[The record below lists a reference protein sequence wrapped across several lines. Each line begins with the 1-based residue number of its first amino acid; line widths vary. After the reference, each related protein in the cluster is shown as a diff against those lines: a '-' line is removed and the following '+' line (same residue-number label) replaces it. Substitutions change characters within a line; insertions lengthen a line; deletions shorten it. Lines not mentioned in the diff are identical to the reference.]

1 MSRIERDSIIEM
13 AIVVLLLA
21 AALAGYFY
29 IDAASCKAKAEGMGF
44 EYKWSIIASCQ
55 IEVEDGRWIPLDS
68 YYFKEE

>member
-29 IDAASCKAKAEGMGF
+29 IDAASCKAKAEGMGT
-44 EYKWSIIASCQ
+44 SGPSLQAA
-55 IEVEDGRWIPLDS
+55 R
-68 YYFKEE
+68 